1 MRSEKLFV
9 VKLTI
14 FVLTLLVFLPGFEV
28 KKTNTA
34 LVQGTIESVDK
45 DFKFITVNGTK
56 FSLSSG
62 AKIVDE
68 KGNVLNVKDLKLGLS
83 ITVEGI
89 RTGAGFS
96 AKGVAVTP
104 PKKKP

>member
-1 MRSEKLFV
+1 MGQREVGMRSEKLFV

-62 AKIVDE
+62 AKIVD
-68 KGNVLNVKDLKLGLS
+68 
-83 ITVEGI
+83 
-89 RTGAGFS
+89 GFS